1 MRGVERKLTF
11 PRMKARPGGV
21 LRRSF
26 PPPRRCGGGARRLT
40 GARCALML
48 AMVCRSAAVC
58 GDNILDLP
66 DEECDDGNVYTGDGC
81 SGNCRTERIAFQT
94 FYNSSDCTGKIWK
107 QLVFDDREYV
117 RSKNANA
124 ELRSRA
130 KLRLLA
136 PRVAAASGLWRC
148 PMARVTW

>member
-1 MRGVERKLTF
+1 
-11 PRMKARPGGV
+11 
-21 LRRSF
+21 
-26 PPPRRCGGGARRLT
+26 
-40 GARCALML
+40 ML

-81 SGNCRTERIAFQT
+81 SGNCKSERIAFQT

-136 PRVAAASGLWRC
+136 PRGPCGFRAVVLPDGTHNVETNA
-148 PMARVTW
+148 